1 VGTRDPEATKRRI
14 LDAALREF
22 SEKGIAGARVDAIAE
37 RAGINKRMLYYY
49 FGSKEDLFREILQ
62 RRIDE
67 TTAEQHPAVAE
78 TGRLAQRQRRLAQD
92 EDYVRLLA
100 WEALEARAG
109 HVIDESVR
117 RAYFKQWIAAVE
129 SEQRAGHLPSDLDAA
144 QLVLSELCLVLG
156 PLMVPQ
162 LTRLITG
169 CSPTGPRQLERRAD
183 FLDALERRISATP
196 ERVESAESPAAAAP

>member
-1 VGTRDPEATKRRI
+1 MGTRDPEATKQRI
-14 LDAALREF
+14 LHAALREF
-22 SEKGIAGARVDAIAE
+22 SDKGIAGARVDAIAA
-37 RAGINKRMLYYY
+37 RACVNKRMLYYY

-67 TTAEQHPAVAE
+67 NSAASTDQDVAAP
-78 TGRLAQRQRRLAQD
+78 GRLARRQRRLAAE

-100 WEALEARAG
+100 WEALESRTG
-109 HVIDESVR
+109 PVIDESVR
-117 RAYFKQWIAAVE
+117 RAYFTQWVKAVE
-129 SEQRAGHLPSDLDAA
+129 AEQRAGRVPADLDAA

-169 CSPTGPRQLERRAD
+169 CSPTGARQLERRGA
-183 FLDALERRISATP
+183 FLDVLEHRIDH
-196 ERVESAESPAAAAP
+196 

>member
-14 LDAALREF
+14 LDAALAEF

-49 FGSKEDLFREILQ
+49 FGSKEELFHEILQ
-62 RRIDE
+62 RRVDE
-67 TTAEQHPAVAE
+67 NSASAHPHVAE
-78 TGRLAQRQRRLAQD
+78 HGRLGQRQRRLARD
-92 EDYVRLLA
+92 PDYIRLLA
-100 WEALEARAG
+100 WEALEGGAG
-109 HVIDESVR
+109 HVVDESAR
-117 RAYFKQWIAAVE
+117 RAWFEEWIAAVE
-129 SEQRAGHLPSDLDAA
+129 AEQRAGNLPADLDAA

-169 CSPTGPRQLERRAD
+169 CSPTSTRQLERRAA
-183 FLDALERRISATP
+183 FLDSLEQRLTGP
-196 ERVESAESPAAAAP
+196 